1 MGKIATHSHRGDR
14 VKKHVRKR
22 ERKMLIIEE
31 LKKMGVEVTADME
44 KKFAGD
50 WMSEQEVDRKVKKLK
65 EIEKEKKDLEEEYE
79 KIEKELNDLKGSSE
93 DVTKLQEKIS
103 ELTTTL
109 ETERKERAAKE
120 ESDRLTAQVSDFL
133 KDKHFVND
141 ITADSI
147 SNTLVAELQKDTAK
161 GRSISDIFDSIVK
174 DEKGEYKP
182 NIVITDKELEAQKNR
197 SQIIGNNI
205 NQQQPGSKMSIAE
218 LMKQKNQNP
227 DMDITPYLK
236 Q

>member
-1 MGKIATHSHRGDR
+1 MDIIA
-14 VKKHVRKR
+14 KL
-22 ERKMLIIEE
+22 E
-31 LKKMGVEVTADME
+31 KMGVEITSE
-44 KKFAGD
+44 IRKTFAGD
-50 WMSEQEVDRKVKKLK
+50 WVSDFEAERKKEKITKLEGDNQKLK
-65 EIEKEKKDLEEEYE
+65 DDYE
-79 KIEKELNDLKGSSE
+79 RIEKELNDLKGSSE

-205 NQQQPGSKMSIAE
+205 NQQQSGSKMSIAE

>member
-1 MGKIATHSHRGDR
+1 
-14 VKKHVRKR
+14 
-22 ERKMLIIEE
+22 MLIIEE

-50 WMSEQEVDRKVKKLK
+50 WMSEQEVDRKVKKL
-65 EIEKEKKDLEEEYE
+65 EQIEREKKDIEEDYE
-79 KIEKELNDLKGSSE
+79 KIEKELNDLKASSE

-161 GRSISDIFDSIVK
+161 GRSILDIFDSIVK

>member
-1 MGKIATHSHRGDR
+1 MDIIA
-14 VKKHVRKR
+14 KL
-22 ERKMLIIEE
+22 E
-31 LKKMGVEVTADME
+31 KMGVEITSE
-44 KKFAGD
+44 IKKTFAGD
-50 WMSEQEVDRKVKKLK
+50 WVSDFEVERKKEKIAKLEDENKKLK
-65 EIEKEKKDLEEEYE
+65 DDYE
-79 KIEKELNDLKGSSE
+79 KIGKELNDLKGSSE

-120 ESDRLTAQVSDFL
+120 ESDRLTAQVADFL

-182 NIVITDKELEAQKNR
+182 NIVITDKEMEAQKNR

>member
-1 MGKIATHSHRGDR
+1 MDIIA
-14 VKKHVRKR
+14 KL
-22 ERKMLIIEE
+22 E
-31 LKKMGVEVTADME
+31 KMGVEITSE
-44 KKFAGD
+44 IKKTFAGD
-50 WMSEQEVDRKVKKLK
+50 WVSDFEAERKKEKITKLEGDNQKLK
-65 EIEKEKKDLEEEYE
+65 EDYE

>member
-1 MGKIATHSHRGDR
+1 MDIIA
-14 VKKHVRKR
+14 KL
-22 ERKMLIIEE
+22 E
-31 LKKMGVEVTADME
+31 KMGVEITSE
-44 KKFAGD
+44 IRKTFAGD
-50 WMSEQEVDRKVKKLK
+50 WVSDFEAERKKEKITKLEGDNQKLK
-65 EIEKEKKDLEEEYE
+65 DDYE
-79 KIEKELNDLKGSSE
+79 RIEKELNDLKGSSE

>member
-1 MGKIATHSHRGDR
+1 
-14 VKKHVRKR
+14 
-22 ERKMLIIEE
+22 MLIIEE

>member
-1 MGKIATHSHRGDR
+1 MDI
-14 VKKHVRKR
+14 
-22 ERKMLIIEE
+22 
-31 LKKMGVEVTADME
+31 LKKLKEMGVEVTSEME
-44 KKFAGD
+44 KVFAGD
-50 WMSEQEVDRKVKKLK
+50 WNSDLETEKKQRKIKKL
-65 EIEKEKKDLEEEYE
+65 EEDNEKLTENCEKL
-79 KIEKELNDLKGSSE
+79 EKELNELKDSSE
-93 DVTKLQEKIS
+93 DIETLKNKVS

-109 ETERKERAAKE
+109 ETERNERAAKDE
-120 ESDRLTAQVSDFL
+120 KDRLTAQVTEFFN
-133 KDKHFVND
+133 DKHFVND
-141 ITADSI
+141 ITANSI
-147 SNTLVAELQKDTAK
+147 RDTLVEELQKDTAK

-182 NIVITDKELEAQKNR
+182 NILISDKELEAQKNR

-205 NQQQPGSKMSIAE
+205 TQQQGSKLSIAE